1 MSCATAAVLA
11 SSLPEPTFLE
21 SGSNDLIRFQKG
33 EVPAPPVTLEAAPS
47 VAPEPVEPADMRAPE
62 HRLMDSEG
70 AAAEIAPP
78 PPARPQ
84 PQPPALA
91 PAPSEAPSWTD
102 RMDLELDR
110 AIDRAAPQRER
121 VAPAAAPKQNSQKRE
136 ATGADSQG
144 LNSAIEKSA
153 ARRAQEP
160 APLEEA
166 ADADDAISAR
176 LVTVCLT
183 NPDDASGAKA
193 FDIRRDG
200 PPRYVADVGATACA
214 RFEPT
219 RHTIYLWKTND
230 LGALSLILSSR
241 LDLVEADGT
250 QVSLDW
256 LRDR

>member
-1 MSCATAAVLA
+1 MSCATVAVLA
-11 SSLPEPTFLE
+11 SGLPEPTFLE

-47 VAPEPVEPADMRAPE
+47 AAPEPVEPAEMRAPE

-78 PPARPQ
+78 PSAR

-91 PAPSEAPSWTD
+91 PAPADAPSWTD
-102 RMDLELDR
+102 RMDLELDPVIGR
-110 AIDRAAPQRER
+110 TAPQRER
-121 VAPAAAPKQNSQKRE
+121 VAPAAAPKQNWQKRE
-136 ATGADSQG
+136 ATGADAQG

-183 NPDDASGAKA
+183 NRTTPAAPRALISGEMV
-193 FDIRRDG
+193 RRAML
-200 PPRYVADVGATACA
+200 PMSA
-214 RFEPT
+214 RRPVP
-219 RHTIYLWKTND
+219 
-230 LGALSLILSSR
+230 ASSR
-241 LDLVEADGT
+241 RAIRSISGRPT
-250 QVSLDW
+250 TW
-256 LRDR
+256 APCR